1 MRLTE
6 VGSRNRGG
14 RRDPDGYL
22 CHERSVWSTLLE
34 NVGAFSPACHGAR

>member
-14 RRDPDGYL
+14 SRDPDGYL
-22 CHERSVWSTLLE
+22 CHERSVWSTCTLLE
-34 NVGAFSPACHGAR
+34 KIYVARVM